1 MEDYIRVY
9 ENVIS
14 SNWCDALIE
23 KFEDFDDQHEVFD
36 DQRFFIQINFA
47 KDVLWQYES
56 DYLSKILLEQVK
68 KYEKDVNVL
77 NQWPSKYTL
86 EPIRMKRYLPNQKD
100 NFPSHVDVTGTDNN
114 SRFLV
119 MFLYL
124 SDNEKGET
132 IFPQHHF
139 TSKCKQGNILIF
151 PSLWPW
157 LHSGNFPVDTP
168 KYIVGSY
175 LHYVD

>member
-9 ENVIS
+9 ENVVPS
-14 SNWCDALIE
+14 AVCNALIR

-36 DQRFFIQINFA
+36 DQRFFTQINFA
-47 KDVLWQYES
+47 KDILWQYES
-56 DYLSKILLEQVK
+56 DYLSKVLLEQVERYK
-68 KYEKDVNVL
+68 EDVKIE
-77 NQWPSKYTL
+77 NQWPEKYTL
-86 EPIRMKRYLPNQKD
+86 EPVRMKRYLPNKKD

-114 SRFLV
+114 TRFLV

-132 IFPQHHF
+132 IFPPHHL

-151 PSLWPW
+151 PPLWPW
-157 LHSGNFPVDTP
+157 LHSGNFPVNIP